1 MARKIF
7 VLSGHL
13 GQERFGH
20 ALADSYETAA
30 KKAGADVKRMNL
42 NEMSFEHGLLAG
54 DQKNRQDLEPDLQ
67 QFQQHL
73 TWCNHWTIIHPLWWG
88 GMPGPLK
95 SLMDRTLLP
104 DFAFKY
110 QEGKPFPAKL
120 LKGRTARVM
129 ITSDTPGWYLNW
141 IYGAG
146 GNKATKRQILDFIGF
161 EKSNFNTFGPIQN
174 SKPQQREKWLQKA
187 KSLAG
192 QDVRGI

>member
-1 MARKIF
+1 MTKKIF

-20 ALADSYETAA
+20 ALADSYEVAA
-30 KKAGADVKRMNL
+30 TKAGADVKRMNL
-42 NEMSFEHGLLAG
+42 NELSFENGLLAG
-54 DQKNRQDLEPDLQ
+54 DQKNQQELEPDLKK
-67 QFQQHL
+67 FQEHL
-73 TWCNHWTIIHPLWWG
+73 SWSEHWVLVYPLWWG

-120 LKGRTARVM
+120 MKGRTARVM

-141 IYGAG
+141 VYGAG
-146 GNKATKRQILDFIGF
+146 GNKAVKRQILEFIGF
-161 EKSNFNTFGPIQN
+161 EKSKFENFGPMQS
-174 SKPQQREKWLQKA
+174 SKPSQREKWLDKA
-187 KSLAG
+187 KAFAV
-192 QDVRGI
+192 QDAK